1 MSVRIGPSNNFTDCD
16 LHSASKPVG
25 VIWTIFGFNSN
36 NDCVRKKM
44 ANKQGKNEFR
54 NQRNFI

>member
-36 NDCVRKKM
+36 NDSVWKK
-44 ANKQGKNEFR
+44 NGQ
-54 NQRNFI
+54 